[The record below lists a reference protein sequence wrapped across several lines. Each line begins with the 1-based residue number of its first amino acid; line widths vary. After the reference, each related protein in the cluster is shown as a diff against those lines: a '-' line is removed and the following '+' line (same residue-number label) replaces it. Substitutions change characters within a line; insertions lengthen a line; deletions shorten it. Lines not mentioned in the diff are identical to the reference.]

1 MKKKEFDR
9 KANELYILAIK
20 IQDLSKNF
28 FYRRSQDEEINRA
41 ILLERIKE
49 LYDGVKNL
57 CFFCIDLQN
66 SR

>member
-1 MKKKEFDR
+1 MKEEFDR

-49 LYDGVKNL
+49 LYDGVANL
-57 CFFCIDLQN
+57 NLEDMYEEEE
-66 SR
+66 

>member
-9 KANELYILAIK
+9 KASELYILAIK

-57 CFFCIDLQN
+57 DLEDMYEEED
-66 SR
+66 